1 MLKSPDQFVEKLKGF
16 KEVVDANLIP
26 PGNVQSV
33 KSLFMSLE
41 TFKPEVMAA
50 KSSAAQGVCSWVI
63 NIVKYWDVI

>member
-41 TFKPEVMAA
+41 TFKPEVM
-50 KSSAAQGVCSWVI
+50 G
-63 NIVKYWDVI
+63 NFFFVKF